1 MAKSSQ
7 GEASISLDSSSD
19 DSSPPSWDPM
29 SPSAISSSN
38 NPQCLT
44 APLDGLRPQV
54 QSSYDPSRSLQCV
67 SRVKRDMM
75 AIYNDPPPG
84 IFVIQDEQDLTL
96 IHALITGSFETP
108 YEGGF
113 FYFIVRCPPDYP
125 IKPPKVKL
133 MTTAA
138 GTVRFNPNLYKCGKV
153 CISILGTWPG
163 PAWSPALTISS
174 VLISIQSL
182 LTEKPYHNE
191 PGFERERYPGDSKRY
206 NEIIQHETI
215 RVAVC
220 GMLDNDY
227 GLAIPQSL
235 VEAMNQSFLQFYEY
249 YEATVKAKMH
259 LTGTSMQDPFGE
271 QRGTFNYKNLL
282 SRLEAIY
289 NRLKSKDSS
298 SSSSCSP
305 ESD

>member
-1 MAKSSQ
+1 MSKPTST
-7 GEASISLDSSSD
+7 EISVSMD
-19 DSSPPSWDPM
+19 DDTTPPDWDPTSVSTSNTNTTQVPVTTNVAPQQVHNYSSPDP
-29 SPSAISSSN
+29 A
-38 NPQCLT
+38 
-44 APLDGLRPQV
+44 
-54 QSSYDPSRSLQCV
+54 RSFQCV
-67 SRVKRDMM
+67 SRVKRDML

-108 YEGGF
+108 YEGGY

-125 IKPPKVKL
+125 IKPPKVKF
-133 MTTAA
+133 MTTGG

-153 CISILGTWPG
+153 CISILGTWSG

-191 PGFERERYPGDSKRY
+191 PGFERERCPGDSRRY

-227 GLAIPQSL
+227 ALNIPKPL
-235 VEAMNQSFLQFYEY
+235 VEAMNHSFVQFYDY
-249 YEATVKAKMH
+249 YESTVKSKMH
-259 LTGTSMQDPFGE
+259 LTGSSMQDPFGE
-271 QRGTFNYKNLL
+271 QRGVFDYKGLL
-282 SRLEAIY
+282 ERLETIY
-289 NRLKSKDSS
+289 KRLKTKSTPSS
-298 SSSSCSP
+298 SPSCSP